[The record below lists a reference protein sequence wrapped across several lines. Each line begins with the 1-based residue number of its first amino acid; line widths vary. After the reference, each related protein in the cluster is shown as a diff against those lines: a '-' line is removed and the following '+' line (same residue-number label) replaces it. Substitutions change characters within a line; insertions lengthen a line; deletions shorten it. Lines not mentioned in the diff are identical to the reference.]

1 MAIEDEFFENVEEKA
16 NHLLEE
22 SRISAALKQYL
33 TDLNPEQYKAVIH
46 DGNPLLLLAGA
57 GSGKTRVITTKIA
70 YLIAV
75 KGIEPY
81 NILAVTFTKKAAN
94 EMLERAGQLEPKAKT
109 KNVMIRT
116 FHSFGAWFLRRYA
129 EAAGVTP
136 NFTVY
141 DDDDIVTLLSKVAP
155 GLSRKD
161 ASHVAHGISLAKD
174 YNLTPDSTGLER
186 IDSTLYEIGTETYTF
201 GQLYQKYQA
210 RLRETG
216 NVDFGDLIMLPVQ
229 VLKSTAYIRQQMR
242 HRFRVIMVDEYQDTN
257 IAQFELLK
265 TLCDFD
271 EEKDDHTYICVVGD
285 DDQSIY
291 KFRGA
296 EIQHILQFE
305 NIFPHTKTIRLER
318 NYRSTTE
325 ILKIA
330 DNVVANNS
338 ERLGKTL
345 HSERG
350 SGKKPVLA
358 FLPNQDEEAQFCA
371 ELIAKTHEMGVPYQ
385 DWAILYRTNAQSLGF
400 ESEFLHRKIPYTVVG
415 SLKFYEREEIKD
427 VLAYLALLANPRDE
441 IAFARVV
448 NKPAR
453 GIGATTQAKLVE
465 AYRASLAETA
475 ALAEVAVQQPP
486 TAVPADEV
494 AGAGHFDKLNDRSAD
509 ETTQL
514 PPTAV
519 LADEAASAVAATEP
533 SLVETC
539 RALSASLAKKAREG
553 LGAFVEKMDEF
564 TALISRT
571 AADFDKG
578 VDEKLSVLIERIGEK
593 SGLLEY
599 HTSQDEISGTQRAQ
613 NMQELANSA
622 VLYPCTRAGLLEFLD
637 HIELDRTLDLA
648 DEEANPDSVT
658 LITLHN
664 TKGLEF
670 NRVVM
675 TGMERGVFPRAE
687 KSGAELEEERRLC
700 YVGITRA
707 RNELYLTS
715 CAMRRMYGRTEYME
729 LSPFLLE
736 LGAGNVK
743 VLGHKPY
750 GFRLDEDSDSPAL
763 HSGDFGANGLS
774 HPELSQDPLRAKYCK
789 GAHIYHDDYGN
800 GVVVRGAVSDDGE
813 YVITVQ
819 FESGV
824 TKRFIPKYQEHA
836 LLVIKD

>member
-1 MAIEDEFFENVEEKA
+1 MLRDMEIEDEFFAAMEARDAADGSAEEN
-16 NHLLEE
+16 
-22 SRISAALKQYL
+22 ALPPQVQEYL
-33 TDLNPEQYKAVIH
+33 SVLNPEQYAAVVH
-46 DGNPLLLLAGA
+46 EGSPLLILAGA

-70 YLIAV
+70 YLIAARHV
-75 KGIEPY
+75 DPY
-81 NILAVTFTKKAAN
+81 SILAVTFTKKAAN
-94 EMLERAGQLEPKAKT
+94 EMHERAVALEPRAEHAQ
-109 KNVMIRT
+109 IRT
-116 FHSFGAWFLRRYA
+116 FHSFGAWFLRTNA
-129 EAAGVTP
+129 EAAGISP

-141 DDDDIVTLLSKVAP
+141 DDDDMVTLLSKAVV
-155 GLSRKD
+155 GLTRKEG
-161 ASHVAHGISLAKD
+161 ARYAHKIALAKD
-174 YNLTPDSTGLER
+174 YCMLPDDVRL
-186 IDSTLYEIGTETYTF
+186 DEIESDPQFRAVYDA
-201 GQLYQKYQA
+201 YQK

-216 NVDFGDLIMLPVQ
+216 NVDFGDLIMLPTLVMRQ
-229 VLKSTAYIRQQMR
+229 NEIIRHRMHQ
-242 HRFRVIMVDEYQDTN
+242 RFRVIMVDEYQDSN
-257 IAQFELLK
+257 VAQFLFLQA
-265 TLCDFD
+265 LSGID
-271 EEKDDHTYICVVGD
+271 EESNTYVCVVGD

-296 EIQHILQFE
+296 EVKNILNFRK
-305 NIFPHTKTIRLER
+305 IFPDTTLIRLER
-318 NYRSTTE
+318 NYRSTAE
-325 ILKIA
+325 ILHIA
-330 DNVVANNS
+330 DNVVRNN
-338 ERLGKTL
+338 EGRLGKTL
-345 HSERG
+345 SAERG

-371 ELIAKTHEMGVPYQ
+371 DLIEKTHEMGVAYK

-400 ESEFLHRKIPYTVVG
+400 ESEFLHRRIPYTVVG

-453 GIGATTQAKLVE
+453 GVGGTTQAKLIE
-465 AYRASLAETA
+465 SARMQGAELLSQLSLAATA
-475 ALAEVAVQQPP
+475 EKSAAENPRIP
-486 TAVPADEV
+486 KADEI
-494 AGAGHFDKLNDRSAD
+494 D
-509 ETTQL
+509 
-514 PPTAV
+514 
-519 LADEAASAVAATEP
+519 AAY
-533 SLVETC
+533 SLIESC
-539 RALSASLAKKAREG
+539 RRLSASLSKKAREG
-553 LGAFVEKMDEF
+553 VSEFVEKMDAF
-564 TALISRT
+564 TALMSRT
-571 AADFDKG
+571 AADYDTNAE
-578 VDEKLSVLIERIGEK
+578 DKLSVLVEAISEK

-599 HTSQDEISGTQRAQ
+599 HTSQDEVQGTQRAQ

-648 DEEANPDSVT
+648 DEESNPDSVT

-675 TGMERGVFPRAE
+675 TGMERGIFPRAE

-729 LSPFLLE
+729 VSPFLLE

-750 GFRLDEDSDSPAL
+750 GFRTEEDTDRTAL
-763 HSGDFGANGLS
+763 HGGDFGANGLS
-774 HPELSQDPLRAKYCK
+774 HPELSSDPLRAKYCR

-800 GVVVRGAVSDDGE
+800 GVVVSGLTGEDGE

-819 FESGV
+819 FESGGK
-824 TKRFIPKYQEHA
+824 KRFIPKYQEHS